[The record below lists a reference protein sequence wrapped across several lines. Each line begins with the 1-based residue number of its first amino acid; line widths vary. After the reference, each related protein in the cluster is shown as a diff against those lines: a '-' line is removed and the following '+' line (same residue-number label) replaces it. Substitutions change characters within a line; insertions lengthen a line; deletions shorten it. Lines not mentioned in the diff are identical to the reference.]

1 MFHAALTAANLE
13 AGVPAVPITHFPP
26 DSHEIIRQL
35 SQQLRKVHT
44 AMAGMA
50 ATDGR
55 PAVPLSTEVYI
66 PSQKMCIRYMP

>member
-1 MFHAALTAANLE
+1 MYQATLTAADLE

-26 DSHEIIRQL
+26 GNHDITKQL

-50 ATDGR
+50 ATDGSS
-55 PAVPLSTEVYI
+55 AVPLSTEVHI
-66 PSQKMCIRYMP
+66 PSQNMCIRYMP